1 MIITMVSTH
10 GLLAVYFCKLF
21 SINKVHNSL
30 GKLKPQLGVIW
41 AKGKVRLSQL
51 LLASTPYAV
60 LEVEHT
66 SFYSS
71 VFNSIPLFSL
81 LNEVWQQKFVSS

>member
-1 MIITMVSTH
+1 MIITVVSTH
-10 GLLAVYFCKLF
+10 SLLAVYFCKLF
-21 SINKVHNSL
+21 SINKLHNSL
-30 GKLKPQLGVIW
+30 GELKPQIGVIW
-41 AKGKVRLSQL
+41 AKGKVQLFQL

-66 SFYSS
+66 PFYSS
-71 VFNSIPLFSL
+71 MFNSIPVFSL